1 MQVYDLAWSPT
12 GEYILAGSTDNVAR
26 VFTACDGKC
35 IKEIVE
41 HNHYVQGVSWD
52 PMNEY
57 IATQSSDRSMHVHKI
72 ISRGPGQ
79 LEIHAIGKNTRIQ
92 HQHNH
97 TPRKQRI
104 RHFRRESTAASD
116 AESSTSEIT
125 KDDVPLSHSQQ
136 PMTPSTPASTS
147 SIPMPPPPMEA
158 SSRRSSF
165 SNPPGSPAIHT
176 RPARSP
182 SPMPALPAI
191 RAVPSAPSW
200 ATVKLYGDENFTNF
214 FRRLTF
220 SPDGGLL
227 LTPAGQFEDPSVI
240 PGLTDPTTKGKKRN
254 NAPGSTSSVYIYTRA
269 NFARPPIAQLPGHKK
284 ASVGVRFSPI
294 LYELRQGFLGFEEPQ
309 SIVLEHGK
317 EESVHLD
324 LGEHNA
330 TASIHPTS
338 PHRHS
343 IPTPSLSP
351 IVAPTPIFS
360 GGPSTLST
368 PSPALRAVDAR
379 RSPTPGRSVT
389 GTPTSATVG
398 TSSVFALPYRMLYAV
413 VTMDTV
419 TIYDTQQA
427 GPICLMTKLHYDE
440 FTDIT
445 WYTENIFYSL
455 INLTALYRSPD
466 GQCLILS
473 SRDGYCTAVVFDEI
487 LATHHTQ
494 QHTLQIQSI
503 ANHHS
508 VPLTYSNST
517 PAPTPGSTPSIPS
530 AGLPPLPPQLV
541 TSTSTGLKR
550 RADSPPPLLTP
561 ASSVDNE
568 NLGIRSSVGTD
579 ITGTSQQAPVPVT
592 VEESEKERPKK
603 KRRAALTKVADL
615 G

>member
-1 MQVYDLAWSPT
+1 MDSMKCSGLPHRCTTMQVYDLTWSPT

-26 VFTACDGKC
+26 VFTASDGKC

-41 HNHYVQGVSWD
+41 HSHYVQGVAWD

-72 ISRGPGQ
+72 TSKGPGQ

-92 HQHNH
+92 HQGNN
-97 TPRKQRI
+97 TPRRRRT

-116 AESSTSEIT
+116 AESSTSEVM
-125 KDDVPLSHSQQ
+125 KDDMPLPPNQQ
-136 PMTPSTPASTS
+136 PMTPSTPATIP

-165 SNPPGSPAIHT
+165 SNPPGSPAVLT

-191 RAVPSAPSW
+191 RSSGQAW
-200 ATVKLYGDENFTNF
+200 ATVKLYGDESFTNF

-240 PGLTDPTTKGKKRN
+240 PGLTDSTTKSKKRHN
-254 NAPGSTSSVYIYTRA
+254 DASSTSSVYIYTRA

-294 LYELRQGFLGFEEPQ
+294 LYELRQGVLGFEEPQ
-309 SIVLEHGK
+309 SIVVERGK

-324 LGEHNA
+324 LGEQGL
-330 TASIHPTS
+330 TPSLYPTS

-351 IVAPTPIFS
+351 IVAPTPVFP
-360 GGPSTLST
+360 GGPSALLV
-368 PSPALRAVDAR
+368 PSPALRAIDGG
-379 RSPTPGRSVT
+379 RSPTPGRSIT
-389 GTPTSATVG
+389 GTPTPSTVG
-398 TSSVFALPYRMLYAV
+398 TSSVFALPYRMFYAV
-413 VTMDTV
+413 ATMDTI

-427 GPICLMTKLHYDE
+427 GPICLLTKLHYDE

-445 WYTENIFYSL
+445 WYKEN
-455 INLTALYRSPD
+455 
-466 GQCLILS
+466 LS
-473 SRDGYCTAVVFDEI
+473 
-487 LATHHTQ
+487 
-494 QHTLQIQSI
+494 
-503 ANHHS
+503 
-508 VPLTYSNST
+508 
-517 PAPTPGSTPSIPS
+517 
-530 AGLPPLPPQLV
+530 
-541 TSTSTGLKR
+541 
-550 RADSPPPLLTP
+550 PLLDY
-561 ASSVDNE
+561 S
-568 NLGIRSSVGTD
+568 
-579 ITGTSQQAPVPVT
+579 
-592 VEESEKERPKK
+592 EEF
-603 KRRAALTKVADL
+603 L
-615 G
+615 